1 MKKTLSTD
9 AGIIALGSDCFRA
22 LHYNKELLND
32 GLSRMMWTVTFILN
46 NDVVITEPCITPD
59 IALSVAIT
67 AVRESKNK

>member
-1 MKKTLSTD
+1 MKPTLSVD
-9 AGIIALGSDCFRA
+9 AAIIALGSGGFRG

-46 NDVVITEPCITPD
+46 NDVVVTEPCITPD

-67 AVRESKNK
+67 ATKEAK